1 MTTETTERIQ
11 ITVSQTIG
19 ASPERV
25 FDAWL
30 DVEKARRFMFA
41 TETGEIVRAEVD
53 ARVGGGFTFVDRR
66 DGVDVVHTGEYV
78 ELERPRRIV
87 FTFSVDGSEADTI
100 SLDIVATDGGS
111 EVTLRH
117 SLAAEWAEYKDR
129 TIEGWTMI
137 LAGLAAAV

>member
-1 MTTETTERIQ
+1 METTERIQ
-11 ITVSQTIG
+11 ITVTQEIG

-66 DGVDVVHTGEYV
+66 EGVDAVHSGEYL

-87 FTFSVDGSEADTI
+87 FTFSVDGSDATTVSVEIEA
-100 SLDIVATDGGS
+100 SGAGS
-111 EVTLRH
+111 TVTLSH
-117 SLAAEWAEYKDR
+117 EMAAEWAEYKDR
-129 TIEGWTMI
+129 TIAGWAGI